1 MLQLLWLIPAL
12 PLAGFV
18 LLTALNRRLSRT
30 AAGIF
35 GAGSVGL
42 AALVA
47 ILVSASFMLS
57 PPAGHHFH
65 QVLWTWFDTGGL
77 RPQIAFYLDSMTV
90 IFMLVITVVGFL
102 IHLYSTEFMEHDEGF
117 TRFFMYMNLFVASM
131 LVLVLA
137 DNLLLL
143 YLGWEGVGMCS
154 YFLIAFWQKDTQ
166 NVYCGR
172 KAFIITRIGDT
183 AMIVG
188 LFLLFTH
195 YHTLEIQPLMAG
207 AAKEWAAGSGF
218 AVAAA
223 ALLLGGAIGKSA
235 QLPLQT
241 WLPDA
246 MAGPTPVSAL
256 IHAATMVT
264 AGVYLIAR
272 TNVLYTLAPDVRLA
286 VAIIGTVTLLYA
298 CFCALAQHDI
308 KRVLAYSTMSQIGY
322 MFLALGVAGWS
333 AAVFHF
339 MTHAFFKALLFLA
352 AGVVIEALGGEH
364 DIFKMGG
371 LRRKLPTAFWAFIIG
386 AASLAAMPLVTS
398 GFYSKDLIIETSLGS
413 IDGNAWLW
421 LGALAG
427 SLLTSIYAFR
437 LVFVV
442 FFGDQQTEVTLR
454 PRWRM
459 QLPLVVLAVLSV
471 VAGFVWLPDW
481 MGNFHPFETFLD
493 TALPPMHT
501 LASSFAYTGV
511 SALLTSLVAVVGV
524 ALATV
529 WLVESRAA
537 LKDFAARPTPHAVQ
551 GFWLRGWGFDWLYE
565 HVFVIPVKW
574 FARVARNDL
583 VEPAFSGIAWL
594 NLQAWRAL
602 SASQNGQLRV
612 YIGVAGVGLAVI
624 VAFVV
629 LR

>member
-1 MLQLLWLIPAL
+1 MLHLLGLIPAL

-18 LLTALNRRLSRT
+18 LLTLLNRRLSRA
-30 AAGIF
+30 AAGII

-42 AALVA
+42 AAIVA

-77 RPQIAFYLDSMTV
+77 RPQVAYYLDAMTV
-90 IFMLVITVVGFL
+90 VFILVITVVGFL

-195 YHTLEIQPLMAG
+195 YHTLEIQALMQAIAATPAG
-207 AAKEWAAGSGF
+207 AAVV
-218 AVAAA
+218 VAAA
-223 ALLLGGAIGKSA
+223 WLLLGGAVGKSA

-272 TNVLYTLAPDVRLA
+272 TFSLYTAAPDVRLA

-298 CFCALAQHDI
+298 GFSALTQKDI
-308 KRVLAYSTMSQIGY
+308 KRSLAYSTVSQIGY
-322 MFLALGVAGWS
+322 MFLALGVAGWD
-333 AAVFHF
+333 AGIFHF
-339 MTHAFFKALLFLA
+339 MTHAFFKALLFLG
-352 AGVVIEALGGEH
+352 AGVIIEALADEH

-371 LRRKLPTAFWAFIIG
+371 LRRELPVVFWTFLIG
-386 AASLAAMPLVTS
+386 AASLAALPLVTA
-398 GFYSKDLIIETSLGS
+398 GYYSKDLIISTSLGS
-413 IDGNAWLW
+413 FDGSAWLW
-421 LGALAG
+421 AGALAG
-427 SLLTSIYAFR
+427 ALLTGIYSFR

-442 FFGDQQTEVTLR
+442 FYGEQHTPVTRR

-459 QLPLVVLAVLSV
+459 QTPLVVLAVLSV
-471 VAGFVWLPDW
+471 VGGFVWLPEW
-481 MGNFHPFETFLD
+481 MGGWDPFARFLQ
-493 TALPPMHT
+493 TALPLFEMNGWAFGLGEAT
-501 LASSFAYTGV
+501 IVEIVSLAGIGIAF
-511 SALLTSLVAVVGV
+511 LLWIRWRDATAV
-524 ALATV
+524 
-529 WLVESRAA
+529 
-537 LKDFAARPTPHAVQ
+537 FAARPVPDALERY
-551 GFWLRGWGFDWLYE
+551 WRAGWGFDVLYE
-565 HVFVIPVKW
+565 YVFVVPVKW
-574 FARVARNDL
+574 FAHVARNDL
-583 VEPAFSGIAWL
+583 VEPVVKGIASL
-594 NLQAWRAL
+594 NVLAWRGL
-602 SASQNGQLRV
+602 SASQNGLLRL
-612 YIGVAGVGLAVI
+612 YIAVAGAGLAIIIAV
-624 VAFVV
+624 VV
-629 LR
+629 LK

>member
-1 MLQLLWLIPAL
+1 MLQLLWIVPAL
-12 PLAGFV
+12 PAASFVVLA
-18 LLTALNRRLSRT
+18 LLNRHLGRR
-30 AAGIF
+30 AAGLI

-42 AALVA
+42 SAVVALLIA
-47 ILVSASFMLS
+47 VSFIAS
-57 PPAGHHFH
+57 PPPGDAYRE
-65 QVLWTWFDTGGL
+65 VLWTWFDVGGL
-77 RPQIAFYLDSMTV
+77 APQIAFYLDAMSV
-90 IFMLVITVVGFL
+90 IFVVVITFVGFL
-102 IHLYSTEFMEHDEGF
+102 IHLYSTEFMERDEGF

-143 YLGWEGVGMCS
+143 YLGWEGVGLCS
-154 YFLIAFWQKDTQ
+154 YFLIAFWQKDVQ
-166 NVYCGR
+166 NVYAGR
-172 KAFIITRIGDT
+172 KAFIITRVGDT
-183 AMIVG
+183 ALIVG
-188 LFLLFTH
+188 LFLLFTQL
-195 YHTLEIQPLMAG
+195 HTLEIQPLMAG

-223 ALLLGGAIGKSA
+223 ALLLGGAVGKSA

-298 CFCALAQHDI
+298 CFSALAQHDI

-364 DIFKMGG
+364 DIFRMGG

-413 IDGNAWLW
+413 VDGNAWLW

-442 FFGDQQTEVTLR
+442 FFGDQQTEVTQR

-459 QLPLVVLAVLSV
+459 QLPLLALAALSV
-471 VAGFVWLPDW
+471 ISGFVWLPDW
-481 MGNFHPFETFLD
+481 MGDFHPFETFVD
-493 TALPPMHT
+493 
-501 LASSFAYTGV
+501 SFAYTGV
-511 SALLTSLVAVVGV
+511 SALLTSLIAVIGV

-551 GFWLRGWGFDWLYE
+551 AFWLHGWGFDWLYE
-565 HVFVIPVKW
+565 HIFVIPVKW

-594 NLQAWRAL
+594 NVQTWRAL
-602 SASQNGQLRV
+602 SASQNGQLRLS
-612 YIGVAGVGLAVI
+612 IGVAGVGLAVI